1 MKEEESHPSL
11 LSRTGKENS
20 KTLLSGSS
28 LEQSVFP
35 SAPHSRRARRWFQW
49 TRSSLGNEM
58 NLRMKDS
65 LPAEP
70 TCHPSQVTCVRESIL
85 VRYLSSNG
93 SKFFGF
99 VSNSRTITSKQI
111 FSSGSVFHPLATSPL
126 RPFLG
131 ILGFL
136 KTV

>member
-1 MKEEESHPSL
+1 MKEEKSHHSL
-11 LSRTGKENS
+11 LRRTGKESS
-20 KTLLSGSS
+20 KTLLSGRS

-35 SAPHSRRARRWFQW
+35 SAPHSGRARRWFQW

-58 NLRMKDS
+58 NLCVKDS
-65 LPAEP
+65 LPTEP

-93 SKFFGF
+93 SRLFGF
-99 VSNSRTITSKQI
+99 VSNSRTITSEQI
-111 FSSGSVFHPLATSPL
+111 FSSGSVLHPLATSPL

-131 ILGFL
+131 ILGLL